1 MNPFFLGYLLLFGA
15 AAVTC
20 LVAARRV
27 RERAGS
33 EAGGRDTGNA
43 LLALLLTSAGW
54 AGAYVGVFL
63 AWAPGLEH
71 AFHLL
76 GLVLGAAAVGAWLWF
91 CSAYSGRTLHKDAG
105 IRRGALLLFLLVA
118 GTKLTN
124 PWHGLYFST
133 EPAEVPFAHLALHYH
148 ALHWGS
154 VGLAYA
160 LAAVGYFMLFDLFR
174 KVGSRGGKL
183 GLLAGLT
190 ALPLL
195 FNGLGETVPWLL
207 NVSHEPLGVAAFAIG
222 ALFLYQDQFRA
233 VRVAG
238 EQDAPAFVMKADGT
252 LQDYNQGAADLFP
265 ERVGEGAVIGTSLR
279 RVLPDVAEAL
289 DGGESLV
296 RLSRASQK
304 RDYRL
309 QTSSIA
315 LGETRPCRVLLM
327 TDVTEQRRMQE
338 RLLDVQQQ
346 ERRRISQEFHDEIGG
361 LLASLQLAIDLARR
375 QAHAQVAPTDPLSD
389 LEDLVSDLSSAVRTI
404 SRKLYPGALSQ
415 HGLAGALSSLVRGV
429 EEEHGLDV
437 ELKSDVEVGEQF
449 PTLVEQTAY
458 WTAQE
463 ALVNAALHAETSTA
477 RCVLRTDE
485 DRLFLRVVDDGI
497 GFDPAR
503 CQDEKSFGLEG
514 IRRRVERLD
523 GAFEISSAPGRG
535 TRLSVTLP
543 LNPPLPQ
550 GTVE

>member
-27 RERAGS
+27 RERSGT

-43 LLALLLTSAGW
+43 LLALLLASAGW
-54 AGAYVGVFL
+54 AGAYVGAFL
-63 AWAPGLEH
+63 AWTPGLEQT
-71 AFHLL
+71 FHIV

-91 CSAYSGRTLHKDAG
+91 CSAYSGRTLHRDAG
-105 IRRGALLLFLLVA
+105 VRRGALLLFLFVA

-124 PWHGLYFST
+124 PWHGLHFST
-133 EPAEVPFAHLALHYH
+133 EPAEAPFAHLALHYH

-160 LAAVGYFMLFDLFR
+160 LAAIGYFMLFDLFR
-174 KVGSRGGKL
+174 KVGSRGGML
-183 GLLAGLT
+183 GFLAGLT
-190 ALPLL
+190 ALPLV

-222 ALFLYQDQFRA
+222 VLFLYQDQFRA
-233 VRVAG
+233 VQVAG
-238 EQDAPAFVMKADGT
+238 ERAAPAFVMKTDGT

-279 RVLPDVAEAL
+279 DLLPDVAEAL
-289 DGGESLV
+289 DAGKSLV
-296 RLSRASQK
+296 RLSRGSQE

-309 QTSSIA
+309 QTSTIA

-338 RLLDVQQQ
+338 RLLEVQQQ
-346 ERRRISQEFHDEIGG
+346 ERRRISQELHDEIGG
-361 LLASLQLAIDLARR
+361 LLASLQFATDLARR
-375 QAHAQVAPTDPLSD
+375 QAAPTDPLSD
-389 LEDLVSDLSSAVRTI
+389 LEDLVSDLSTAVRTI

-415 HGLAGALSSLVRGV
+415 HGLAGALSSLVSGL

-437 ELKSDVEVGEQF
+437 ELKSDVEVGERF

-463 ALVNAALHAETSTA
+463 ALVNAALHAETSTV
-477 RCVLRTDE
+477 RCVLRADE
-485 DRLFLRVVDDGI
+485 ERLFLRVVDEGI

-503 CQDEKSFGLEG
+503 CEEEKSFGLEG

-523 GAFEISSAPGRG
+523 GAFEIASAPGRG
-535 TRLSVTLP
+535 TRLSATLP

-550 GTVE
+550 GTVG